1 MINSNFF
8 LGLPVPYKEI
18 CNVYPPKVND
28 ILNEKDYPVYRKLL
42 LSSQED
48 IEDEFAEQKL
58 SMDEV
63 SLYMNLL
70 QCWQIRK

>member
-48 IEDEFAEQKL
+48 IEDEFAE
-58 SMDEV
+58 
-63 SLYMNLL
+63 
-70 QCWQIRK
+70 